1 MKLWLQKTLA
11 APFLCTLLLSLGAS
25 QVIVTPLLADE
36 FTNITDIK
44 GCRVIKGEAERLRCY
59 DMVTDGG
66 IFNEQ
71 QLKQV
76 QVEEFGSRTVKKAPE
91 PAPTPAPAAA
101 PATVTPQEAIPA
113 PATEMSADRLY
124 VTIVRSKKDMYG
136 FYHFQTSDG
145 QVWKQQNAGSWSAS
159 VPFEAKIKAGAF
171 GSFFLVNEG
180 GKSTRV
186 KRVR

>member
-1 MKLWLQKTLA
+1 MKLCLQKVLA
-11 APFLCTLLLSLGAS
+11 APFLSTLLLSLGAS
-25 QVIVTPLLADE
+25 QVIVMPLLADE

-59 DMVTDGG
+59 DTVTDGG
-66 IFNEQ
+66 IFNEE

-76 QVEEFGSRTVKKAPE
+76 QVEEFGSRTVKEAPE
-91 PAPTPAPAAA
+91 PAPTPAPVPAAA
-101 PATVTPQEAIPA
+101 TTQAPA
-113 PATEMSADRLY
+113 PATGRDMSTDRLY
-124 VTIVRSKKDMYG
+124 VTIVHSKKDMFG